1 MKDIALQLVT
11 VELENGQQGV
21 FIGGPLVTDDFTVND
36 SQVDSIWFSG
46 IQEVPANITLQEL
59 VNMVSQKLCPCNT
72 NLSEQSIQ

>member
-21 FIGGPLVTDDFTVND
+21 FIGGPLVTDDFTDDD
-36 SQVDSIWFSG
+36 SQVGSICFSD

-59 VNMVSQKLCPCNT
+59 VNMVTRQLCHSKT
-72 NLSEQSIQ
+72 ALQ

>member
-21 FIGGPLVTDDFTVND
+21 FIGGPLVTDDFTDND
-36 SQVDSIWFSG
+36 SQVDSIWFSD

-59 VNMVSQKLCPCNT
+59 VNMVTRQLCRCNSA
-72 NLSEQSIQ
+72 LQ